1 MRAAGTGGRPKMR
14 NSPDAPHPAGGGVWR
29 RHRPAV
35 REGPAVIEIENHA
48 RMHTDRLMREADRH
62 RLARA
67 ATRAR
72 RAARHTGRR
81 EHHGFHRPG
90 DRT

>member
-1 MRAAGTGGRPKMR
+1 MIA
-14 NSPDAPHPAGGGVWR
+14 
-29 RHRPAV
+29 
-35 REGPAVIEIENHA
+35 IENHA

-72 RAARHTGRR
+72 RAARRSGRR
-81 EHHGFHRPG
+81 GHHGFHRPG